1 MYLNYFSFDQKIL
14 SSILDHLG
22 RRFEFYCLRYQFF
35 LFQIEETCTFIE
47 ISSKG
52 DIKAENSST
61 LCKFHKRRKGLRP
74 MGSNPDRVF
83 NPVMLYLIYLFLS
96 V

>member
-35 LFQIEETCTFIE
+35 FFEIEETCTFIE
-47 ISSKG
+47 ISS
-52 DIKAENSST
+52 ISST

-83 NPVMLYLIYLFLS
+83 NPVMWYLIYLFLS